1 MARRRAGALAERI
14 VALLAQAPG
23 PLGGLEL
30 VERLR
35 DGGDPAAPSLVFRA
49 LRQLVDAGK
58 VQKLLLARGYLLR
71 DGDQPL
77 YLHCRHCG
85 AILVAPGEAV
95 RAAVEAAA
103 GRAGFRTHRIFA
115 ELPGCCADCAR
126 KRDRRGPV
134 P

>member
-14 VALLAQAPG
+14 AALLAQAPG

-35 DGGDPAAPSLVFRA
+35 EGGDPAAPSLVFRA

-71 DGDQPL
+71 EDGEQPL
-77 YLHCRHCG
+77 YLHCTHCG

-103 GRAGFRTHRIFA
+103 GRAGFRAHRIFA
-115 ELPGCCADCAR
+115 ELPGCCSDCAGER
-126 KRDRRGPV
+126 A
-134 P
+134 

>member
-1 MARRRAGALAERI
+1 MARRRAGELAERI

-35 DGGDPAAPSLVFRA
+35 DSGDPAAPSLVFRA
-49 LRQLVDAGK
+49 LRQLVGAGK

-77 YLHCRHCG
+77 YLHCTRCG
-85 AILVAPGEAV
+85 VILTAPGEDM
-95 RAAVEAAA
+95 RAAIQAAA
-103 GRAGFRTHRIFA
+103 ARVGFRTHRIFA
-115 ELPGCCADCAR
+115 ELPGRCADCVR
-126 KRDRRGPV
+126 RRD
-134 P
+134 

>member
-1 MARRRAGALAERI
+1 RSPAAFALPRRISATGGCGIAATAMARRRAGALAERI

-58 VQKLLLARGYLLR
+58 VQKLLLA
-71 DGDQPL
+71 
-77 YLHCRHCG
+77 
-85 AILVAPGEAV
+85 
-95 RAAVEAAA
+95 
-103 GRAGFRTHRIFA
+103 
-115 ELPGCCADCAR
+115 
-126 KRDRRGPV
+126 
-134 P
+134 